1 MEFLRQEGR
10 SGMLEELYSFLD
22 LFKPICTEL
31 TMTSRSVQRTTQ
43 FDDKC
48 RKYIRTRAKHL
59 LKLLT
64 YRLNFISL
72 SFQPRIILPIIF
84 TAVKSPKAIVI
95 IENNEGLNASN
106 SLQQK
111 VNK

>member
-22 LFKPICTEL
+22 LFKPIYTEL

-48 RKYIRTRAKHL
+48 RKYIRTRAKLHL

-84 TAVKSPKAIVI
+84 TAVKS
-95 IENNEGLNASN
+95 EC
-106 SLQQK
+106 LQ
-111 VNK
+111 